1 MSIGRRAMQKKT
13 VLGILVE
20 RKGGVVRQI
29 TVSLRR
35 RIMAGSLILIPIL
48 VAFLPVFYLYPKLNA
63 LAVKVLHISPV
74 DIPGTSFLV
83 ALFLVL
89 AALYLLGLLATT
101 FVVRWGVRLVE
112 RILTQIPIVA
122 FFYKMTKQVVE
133 LLTLNTQK
141 PFRKVALVEYPRKGL
156 WGMGFVTGE
165 RMHPEL
171 GLLVHVFLPT
181 TPNPTS
187 GILLLAPP
195 SEVMETECSVD
206 QAIRFIISGGII
218 DPGVIRS
225 KPYQSELL
233 AGEGA
238 APPEAAPIFPRNEMS
253 DV

>member
-1 MSIGRRAMQKKT
+1 MQSKS
-13 VLGILVE
+13 VFGILGE
-20 RKGGVVRQI
+20 RQGGLVRQVM
-29 TVSLRR
+29 VSLRR

-63 LAVKVLHISPV
+63 LAVKVLHISSV
-74 DIPGTSFLV
+74 DMPGTSFLV

-89 AALYLLGLLATT
+89 AALYILGLLAAT

-112 RILTQIPIVA
+112 RILTQIPIIA
-122 FFYKMTKQVVE
+122 FFYKMTKQVID
-133 LLTLNTQK
+133 LMTLNAQK
-141 PFRKVALVEYPRKGL
+141 PFRKVALVEYPRKGT

-165 RMHPEL
+165 SVHPEL

-187 GILLLAPP
+187 GFLLLMPP
-195 SEVMETECSVD
+195 SEVVETECSVD

-218 DPGVIRS
+218 DPGLIRS

-238 APPEAAPIFPRNEMS
+238 APSEPAPTSPEAK
-253 DV
+253 